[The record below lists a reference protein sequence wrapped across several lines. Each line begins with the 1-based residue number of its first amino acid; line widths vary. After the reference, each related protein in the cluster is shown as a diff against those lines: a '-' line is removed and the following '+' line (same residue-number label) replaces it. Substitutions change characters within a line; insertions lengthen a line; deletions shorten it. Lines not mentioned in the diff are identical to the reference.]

1 MSSVDLARTETA
13 RLEEFVAL
21 NEELAALARGGLPLD
36 LGLSSGSSRRLSG
49 RIAERIRSGRSLD
62 DALAAEGEG
71 LPRAYR
77 AVVEAGLRSGRLADA
92 VETISRA
99 ARAMIRMRRRLAV
112 AAIYPSILIVAAF
125 ALAVTVLPRLLEAL
139 LGISMADGNPPPAAV
154 QRALALIRDNPTGWL
169 IWLPLVFL
177 AVLWF
182 TGGLAGLALRL
193 PGMNRLLRPYRV
205 AAFAELA
212 AGLLEHRVAL
222 DEALVLAADA
232 SSDRALAHN
241 ARAAA
246 KRLRAGESA
255 PAALAEFESLPQ
267 FGRWMLTAGAAQG
280 TMTTTLRHVADWA
293 GARGS
298 ARLEWYSFLAPA
310 IVTVLVG
317 GTAVAAFAA
326 VSLGPV
332 IRLINKLATE
342 MSL

>member
-1 MSSVDLARTETA
+1 MSSADLARTEAA

-21 NEELAALARGGLPLD
+21 NDELAALARGGLPLE
-36 LGLSSGSSRRLSG
+36 LGLSSGGRRRLAD
-49 RIAERIRSGRSLD
+49 RIAERIRRGQSLD
-62 DALAAEGEG
+62 DALAAEGDR

-92 VETISRA
+92 VETVSRA

-125 ALAVTVLPRLLEAL
+125 ALAVTVLPRLLEIVVAIL
-139 LGISMADGNPPPAAV
+139 MDDGRSPPVIV
-154 QRALALIRDNPTGWL
+154 QRMLTIIRENPTGWL
-169 IWLPLVFL
+169 VWLPLVTI

-193 PGMNRLLRPYRV
+193 PGINLLLRPYRI

-212 AGLLEHRVAL
+212 AGLLDHHVPL
-222 DEALVLAADA
+222 DEAVLLAADA
-232 SSDRALAHN
+232 SSDRALAQN

-246 KRLRAGESA
+246 ERLRAGEAA
-255 PAALAEFESLPQ
+255 PTALAAFESLPR

-280 TMTTTLRHVADWA
+280 TMATTLRHVADWA
-293 GARGS
+293 NSRGA
-298 ARLEWYSFLAPA
+298 ARLDWYSFLAPA
-310 IVTVLVG
+310 AITVLVG
-317 GTAVAAFAA
+317 GTVVAAFAA

-342 MSL
+342 ASL